1 LLPDRCR
8 LPRGPEPDGV
18 RVLLLVGIGI
28 DELLGCLVFSGVG
41 ARTPDGPETDEFL
54 EPGLE
59 LLLLLVLE

>member
-1 LLPDRCR
+1 
-8 LPRGPEPDGV
+8 V